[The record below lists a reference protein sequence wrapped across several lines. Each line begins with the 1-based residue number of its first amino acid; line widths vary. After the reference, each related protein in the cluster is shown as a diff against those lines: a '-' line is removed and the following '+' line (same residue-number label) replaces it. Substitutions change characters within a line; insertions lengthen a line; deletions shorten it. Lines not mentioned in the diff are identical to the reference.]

1 MSCLEDGWSTI
12 KEGRGQEGG
21 DGQEE
26 KQTCS
31 GAPHP
36 TWDCPG
42 TQNPAYQKDFFLKG
56 FLTILLPA

>member
-1 MSCLEDGWSTI
+1 MGGLPSRRGGGRKEVMGRRKSKPALEP
-12 KEGRGQEGG
+12 
-21 DGQEE
+21 
-26 KQTCS
+26 
-31 GAPHP
+31 PHP